1 MADWKAK
8 WQDIIKDL
16 EQQRDEL
23 KVRIHLAKAEAR
35 DEWEKLKLDEKIA
48 TLKQRADSAGIEA
61 RDAMKDIGSAA
72 ERLADEI
79 REGLDRVRKTL

>member
-8 WQDIIKDL
+8 WQEILLDL
-16 EQQRDEL
+16 ERQRDEIKL
-23 KVRIHLAKAEAR
+23 RLHLAKAEAR
-35 DEWEKLKLDEKIA
+35 DEWDKLKLDEKLA
-48 TLKQRADSAGIEA
+48 TLRQRADSAGVEA